1 MIQLNNTKEL
11 KTPLVDPTKEKKHLK
26 LMKAYQNNIS
36 ISDMN
41 LDNKYTNFEDSKLDE
56 SKTLLYEIKTKPN
69 HYKRFSRGQIV
80 KIKFGVNIGSE
91 FSGDHYAIVISK
103 KDTMINPVIHV
114 IPLTSKKHNYNIE
127 IDSLL
132 YNETEINNLKD
143 LLKIETNTSKIK
155 NIKKCIKYYENKKD
169 KKTYACIKHLKT
181 VSKLSVCK
189 LMSEYDYLDKLK
201 ISTDTLKR
209 IDEEI
214 IKEYTI

>member
-1 MIQLNNTKEL
+1 MNETKE
-11 KTPLVDPTKEKKHLK
+11 KKMEVVNSEQEKKHLK
-26 LMKAYQNNIS
+26 LMKAYQNNVT

-41 LDNKYTNFEDSKLDE
+41 LSNKYTNFEDSKLDE
-56 SKTLLYEIKTKPN
+56 SKTLLYEITTKPN
-69 HYKRFSRGQIV
+69 HYKRFSSGQIV

-91 FSGDHYAIVISK
+91 FSGEHYAIVISK
-103 KDTMINPVIHV
+103 KDTMVNPVIHV

-132 YNETEINNLKD
+132 YDETEINNLKE
-143 LLKIETNTSKIK
+143 LLNTETNASKIK
-155 NIKKCIKYYENKKD
+155 NIKKCIKYYENKKG

-201 ISTDTLKR
+201 ISTDTLKM